1 MRRRSRESSLAFNH
15 EGGLRPPYTKHTKTL
30 NLRVLGSIPRRLTT
44 HSKGVIPVRRDRIHR
59 VSCAWVAE
67 RCAVESIH
75 GTPVATR
82 HQVPVNIRRDL
93 NRRVAQLLFHVREGF
108 PLLNQ

>member
-59 VSCAWVAE
+59 VGCAWVAE

-75 GTPVATR
+75 RTPR
-82 HQVPVNIRRDL
+82 CHQALSARKYPPCL
-93 NRRVAQLLFHVREGF
+93 NRRVAQLLFDVREGF
-108 PLLNQ
+108 PLLDQ